1 MLKIGGN
8 ALTIAQLHA
17 HHATASVTL
26 LTELRMRPHPICTIT
41 AVLSLLAIHSAKSEE
56 CAVSVRSQSEVKA
69 NWNSEVP
76 EEWTGLS
83 DCKLKLYHHSG

>member
-26 LTELRMRPHPICTIT
+26 LTELRMRPHPICIA
-41 AVLSLLAIHSAKSEE
+41 AVLSLLSIHSANSEE
-56 CAVSVRSQSEVKA
+56 CAVSVRSQSEIRA
-69 NWNSEVP
+69 NFNSEVP
-76 EEWTGLS
+76 EEWTGFS

>member
-1 MLKIGGN
+1 MLNIGGN

-17 HHATASVTL
+17 HYATARVTV
-26 LTELRMRPHPICTIT
+26 LTEVKMRRHPICMA
-41 AVLSLLAIHSAKSEE
+41 AVLSLLSIYSAKSEE
-56 CAVSVRSQSEVKA
+56 CAVSVRSQSEVRT

>member
-17 HHATASVTL
+17 HYATASVTL
-26 LTELRMRPHPICTIT
+26 LTELNMRPHPICIA
-41 AVLSLLAIHSAKSEE
+41 AVLSLLSIHSAKSEE
-56 CAVSVRSQSEVKA
+56 CAVSVRSQSEVRA

-83 DCKLKLYHHSG
+83 DCKLKLYHHYG